1 MSTLLEEA
9 IIFHKKGELI
19 KAENLYYKLPIS
31 MTDAAL
37 GTEIEVP
44 TIDGGKAKVKIPAGS
59 QNGKQL
65 RLKEKG
71 MPNLRSENIG
81 DLYLELNVII
91 PENLSKDQKKLLEEF
106 KHIESSNNTSEI
118 KNFFNKAKKFWE
130 KID

>member
-1 MSTLLEEA
+1 
-9 IIFHKKGELI
+9 
-19 KAENLYYKLPIS
+19 

-44 TIDGGKAKVKIPAGS
+44 TIDGGKAKVKIPAGT

-71 MPNLRSENIG
+71 MSNLRSENIG
-81 DLYLELNVII
+81 DLYLEINVIV
-91 PENLSKDQKKLLEEF
+91 PENLSKEQKKLLEEF
-106 KHIESSNNTSEI
+106 KHIENSENTSEI

-130 KID
+130 KIDK

>member
-1 MSTLLEEA
+1 
-9 IIFHKKGELI
+9 
-19 KAENLYYKLPIS
+19 

-71 MPNLRSENIG
+71 MPDLRSENIG
-81 DLYLELNVII
+81 DLYLEVNVIV

-106 KHIESSNNTSEI
+106 KRIENNNNTFEI

>member
-1 MSTLLEEA
+1 
-9 IIFHKKGELI
+9 
-19 KAENLYYKLPIS
+19 

-44 TIDGGKAKVKIPAGS
+44 TIDGGKAKVKIPGGT

-81 DLYLELNVII
+81 DLYLEINVIV
-91 PENLSKDQKKLLEEF
+91 PENLSKDQKKILEEF
-106 KHIESSNNTSEI
+106 KRIENSNNTSEI

>member
-1 MSTLLEEA
+1 
-9 IIFHKKGELI
+9 
-19 KAENLYYKLPIS
+19 

-44 TIDGGKAKVKIPAGS
+44 TIDGGKAKVKIPAGT

-81 DLYLELNVII
+81 DLYLEINVIV
-91 PENLSKDQKKLLEEF
+91 PENLSKDQKKILEEF
-106 KHIESSNNTSEI
+106 QRIENSNNTSEI

>member
-1 MSTLLEEA
+1 MITVQKHK
-9 IIFHKKGELI
+9 IFQRSE
-19 KAENLYYKLPIS
+19 ENLYYKLPIS
-31 MTDAAL
+31 MADAAL

-81 DLYLELNVII
+81 DLYLEINVIV
-91 PENLSKDQKKLLEEF
+91 PENLSKDQKKILEEF
-106 KHIESSNNTSEI
+106 KRIENSNNTSEI

>member
-1 MSTLLEEA
+1 
-9 IIFHKKGELI
+9 
-19 KAENLYYKLPIS
+19 

-44 TIDGGKAKVKIPAGS
+44 TIDGGKAKVKIPPAT

-81 DLYLELNVII
+81 DLYLEINVII
-91 PENLSKDQKKLLEEF
+91 PENLSKEQKKLLEEF
-106 KHIESSNNTSEI
+106 KSIENSNNTSEI